1 MNVIAF
7 DKNIEKTKIQLDH
20 IKNQNIFFDLTT
32 SSLNH
37 VLKESDFITLHIPK
51 INDKPFIGEDEFDMM
66 KTGVGIINTS
76 RGGLID
82 ESELIK
88 FLNNKKVSFAALD
101 VYENEPTPNIQLLMH
116 DKISLSPHIGGSTV
130 EAQERIGDE
139 IVREIKAFINLMN
152 KILPFKAVRAA
163 EDKVGLFVTRNY
175 QSYDKRTFKDKI
187 SNNPYSF
194 LNIIS
199 KSNNSNNF
207 SEIRKQFEKFID
219 EQILIK
225 DKNESF
231 YLYQISQDDKISIGI
246 ISLFSTSN
254 LRNGILKK
262 HENTII
268 KREKI
273 FQRYLLETQINAE
286 PVLIFHKE
294 NLEINKIIELYKK
307 KNHTYNFTTTDR
319 VNHKLWKISEKPLVE
334 KIIIN
339 YNKINEFYIADGHHR
354 VSSSNLISKKLK
366 KETFFLSFLV
376 SEKNIFCGSFI
387 RYIDNIKYAHT
398 DFLEEIKKSLS

>member
-1 MNVIAF
+1 MN
-7 DKNIEKTKIQLDH
+7 N
-20 IKNQNIFFDLTT
+20 
-32 SSLNH
+32 
-37 VLKESDFITLHIPK
+37 
-51 INDKPFIGEDEFDMM
+51 
-66 KTGVGIINTS
+66 
-76 RGGLID
+76 
-82 ESELIK
+82 
-88 FLNNKKVSFAALD
+88 
-101 VYENEPTPNIQLLMH
+101 
-116 DKISLSPHIGGSTV
+116 
-130 EAQERIGDE
+130 
-139 IVREIKAFINLMN
+139 
-152 KILPFKAVRAA
+152 ILPFKAVRAA

-175 QSYDKRTFKDKI
+175 QSYNERTFQDKI

-199 KSNNSNNF
+199 KSNNTNNF
-207 SEIRKQFEKFID
+207 SKIRVQFEKFID
-219 EQILIK
+219 DQILIK

-231 YLYQISQDDKISIGI
+231 YLYQISREEKISIGI

-254 LRNGILKK
+254 LKNGILKK
-262 HENTII
+262 HENTIT

-294 NLEINKIIELYKK
+294 NSEINKIIELYKK

-319 VNHKLWKISEKPLVE
+319 VNHKLWKISEKSLIDE
-334 KIIIN
+334 IIIN
-339 YNKINEFYIADGHHR
+339 YNQINEFYIADGHHR

-387 RYIDNIKYAHT
+387 RYIDNIKYAHA
-398 DFLEEIKKSLS
+398 DFLEEIKKKFELKDIYKNSKVNSLKSKSDFITIFLNNTYYDLLLKEEYVNDAHYTDTQIIDYHIFNQILKIKDTKQTERVKYIESSKIQFFLNQNPLNNNSLLIFTKTIDSKQLMQIADNNLILPPKSTYIEPKIRSGITIYDFKS

>member
-1 MNVIAF
+1 MN
-7 DKNIEKTKIQLDH
+7 N
-20 IKNQNIFFDLTT
+20 
-32 SSLNH
+32 
-37 VLKESDFITLHIPK
+37 
-51 INDKPFIGEDEFDMM
+51 
-66 KTGVGIINTS
+66 
-76 RGGLID
+76 
-82 ESELIK
+82 
-88 FLNNKKVSFAALD
+88 
-101 VYENEPTPNIQLLMH
+101 
-116 DKISLSPHIGGSTV
+116 
-130 EAQERIGDE
+130 
-139 IVREIKAFINLMN
+139 
-152 KILPFKAVRAA
+152 ILPFKAVRAV

-175 QSYDKRTFKDKI
+175 QSYNERTFQDKI

-199 KSNNSNNF
+199 KSNNTNNF
-207 SEIRKQFEKFID
+207 SKIRVQFEKFID
-219 EQILIK
+219 DQILIK

-231 YLYQISQDDKISIGI
+231 YLYQISREEKKSIGI

-254 LRNGILKK
+254 LKNGILKK
-262 HENTII
+262 HENTIT

-294 NLEINKIIELYKK
+294 NSEINKIIELYKK

-319 VNHKLWKISEKPLVE
+319 VNHKLWKISEKSLIDE
-334 KIIIN
+334 IIIN
-339 YNKINEFYIADGHHR
+339 YNQINEFYIADGHHR

-387 RYIDNIKYAHT
+387 RYIDNIKYAHA
-398 DFLEEIKKSLS
+398 DFLEEIKKKFELKDIYKNSKVNTLKSKSDFITIFLNNTYYDLLLKEEYVNDAHFTDTQIIDYHIFNQILKIKDTKQTERVKYIESSKIQFFLNQNPLNKNSLLIFTKTIDSKQLMQIADNNLILPPKSTYIEPKIRSGITIYDFKS

>member
-1 MNVIAF
+1 MN
-7 DKNIEKTKIQLDH
+7 N
-20 IKNQNIFFDLTT
+20 
-32 SSLNH
+32 
-37 VLKESDFITLHIPK
+37 
-51 INDKPFIGEDEFDMM
+51 
-66 KTGVGIINTS
+66 
-76 RGGLID
+76 
-82 ESELIK
+82 
-88 FLNNKKVSFAALD
+88 
-101 VYENEPTPNIQLLMH
+101 
-116 DKISLSPHIGGSTV
+116 
-130 EAQERIGDE
+130 
-139 IVREIKAFINLMN
+139 
-152 KILPFKAVRAA
+152 ILPFKAVRAV

-175 QSYDKRTFKDKI
+175 QSYDKRTFQDKI

-199 KSNNSNNF
+199 KSNNTNNF
-207 SEIRKQFEKFID
+207 SKIRVQFEKFID
-219 EQILIK
+219 DQILIK

-231 YLYQISQDDKISIGI
+231 YLYQISREEKISIGI

-254 LRNGILKK
+254 LKNGILKK
-262 HENTII
+262 HENTIT

-294 NLEINKIIELYKK
+294 NSEINKIIELYKK

-319 VNHKLWKISEKPLVE
+319 VNHKLWKISEKSLIDE
-334 KIIIN
+334 IIIN
-339 YNKINEFYIADGHHR
+339 YNQINEFYIADGHHR

-387 RYIDNIKYAHT
+387 RYIDNIKYAHA
-398 DFLEEIKKSLS
+398 DFLEEIKKKFELKDIYKNSKVNTLKSKSDFITIFLNNTYYDLLLKEEYVNDAHFTDTQIIDYHIFNQILKIKDTKQTERVKYIESSKIQFFLNQNPLNNNSLLIFTKTIDSKQLMQIADNNLILPPKSTYIEPKIRSGITIYDFKS

>member
-1 MNVIAF
+1 MN
-7 DKNIEKTKIQLDH
+7 N
-20 IKNQNIFFDLTT
+20 
-32 SSLNH
+32 
-37 VLKESDFITLHIPK
+37 
-51 INDKPFIGEDEFDMM
+51 
-66 KTGVGIINTS
+66 
-76 RGGLID
+76 
-82 ESELIK
+82 
-88 FLNNKKVSFAALD
+88 
-101 VYENEPTPNIQLLMH
+101 
-116 DKISLSPHIGGSTV
+116 
-130 EAQERIGDE
+130 
-139 IVREIKAFINLMN
+139 
-152 KILPFKAVRAA
+152 ILPFKAVRAV

-175 QSYDKRTFKDKI
+175 QSYNERTFQDKI

-199 KSNNSNNF
+199 KSNNTNNF
-207 SEIRKQFEKFID
+207 SKIRVQFEKFID
-219 EQILIK
+219 DQILIK

-231 YLYQISQDDKISIGI
+231 YLYQISREEKISIGI

-254 LRNGILKK
+254 LKNGILKK
-262 HENTII
+262 HENTIT

-294 NLEINKIIELYKK
+294 NSEINKIIELYKK

-319 VNHKLWKISEKPLVE
+319 VNHKLWKISEKSLIDE
-334 KIIIN
+334 IIIN
-339 YNKINEFYIADGHHR
+339 YNQINEFYIADGHHR

-387 RYIDNIKYAHT
+387 RYIDNIKYAHA
-398 DFLEEIKKSLS
+398 DFLEEIKKKFELKDIYKNSKVNSLKSKSDFITIFLNNTYYDLLLKEEYVNDAHFTDTQIIDYHIFNQILKIKDTKQTERVKYIESSKIELFLNQNPLKKNSLLIFTKTIDSKQLMQIADNNLILPPKSTYIEPKIRSGITIYDFKS

>member
-1 MNVIAF
+1 MN
-7 DKNIEKTKIQLDH
+7 N
-20 IKNQNIFFDLTT
+20 
-32 SSLNH
+32 
-37 VLKESDFITLHIPK
+37 
-51 INDKPFIGEDEFDMM
+51 
-66 KTGVGIINTS
+66 
-76 RGGLID
+76 
-82 ESELIK
+82 
-88 FLNNKKVSFAALD
+88 
-101 VYENEPTPNIQLLMH
+101 
-116 DKISLSPHIGGSTV
+116 
-130 EAQERIGDE
+130 
-139 IVREIKAFINLMN
+139 
-152 KILPFKAVRAA
+152 ILPFKAVRAV

-175 QSYDKRTFKDKI
+175 QSYNERTFQDKI

-199 KSNNSNNF
+199 KSNNTNNF
-207 SEIRKQFEKFID
+207 SKIRVQFEKFID
-219 EQILIK
+219 DQILIK

-231 YLYQISQDDKISIGI
+231 YLYQISREEKISIGI

-254 LRNGILKK
+254 LKNGILKK
-262 HENTII
+262 HENTIT

-294 NLEINKIIELYKK
+294 NSEINKIIELYKK

-319 VNHKLWKISEKPLVE
+319 VNHKLWKISEKSLIDE
-334 KIIIN
+334 IIIN
-339 YNKINEFYIADGHHR
+339 YNQINEFYIADGHHR

-387 RYIDNIKYAHT
+387 RYIDNIKYAHA
-398 DFLEEIKKSLS
+398 DFLEEIKKKFELKDIYKNSKVNSLKSKSDFITIFLNNTYYDLLLKEEYVNDAHFTDTQIIDYHIFNQILKIKDTKQTERVKYIESSKIQYFLNQNPLNKNSLLIFTKTIDSKQLMQIADNNLILPPKSTYIEPKIRSGITIYDFKS

>member
-1 MNVIAF
+1 MN
-7 DKNIEKTKIQLDH
+7 N
-20 IKNQNIFFDLTT
+20 
-32 SSLNH
+32 
-37 VLKESDFITLHIPK
+37 
-51 INDKPFIGEDEFDMM
+51 
-66 KTGVGIINTS
+66 
-76 RGGLID
+76 
-82 ESELIK
+82 
-88 FLNNKKVSFAALD
+88 
-101 VYENEPTPNIQLLMH
+101 
-116 DKISLSPHIGGSTV
+116 
-130 EAQERIGDE
+130 
-139 IVREIKAFINLMN
+139 
-152 KILPFKAVRAA
+152 ILPFKAVRAV

-175 QSYDKRTFKDKI
+175 QSYNERTFQDKI

-199 KSNNSNNF
+199 KSNNTNNF
-207 SEIRKQFEKFID
+207 SKIRVQFEKFID
-219 EQILIK
+219 DQILIK

-231 YLYQISQDDKISIGI
+231 YLYQISREEKISIGI

-254 LRNGILKK
+254 LKNGILKK
-262 HENTII
+262 HENTIT

-294 NLEINKIIELYKK
+294 NSEINKIIELYKK

-319 VNHKLWKISEKPLVE
+319 VNHKLWKISEKSQIDE
-334 KIIIN
+334 IIIN
-339 YNKINEFYIADGHHR
+339 YNQINEFYIADGHHR

-387 RYIDNIKYAHT
+387 RYIDNIKYAHA
-398 DFLEEIKKSLS
+398 DFLEEIKKKFELKDIYKNSKVKSLKSKSDFITIFLNNTYYDLLLKEEYVNDAHFTDTQIIDYHIFNQILKIKDTKQTERVKYIESSKIQFFLNQNPLNNNSLLIFTKTIDSKQLMQIADNNLILPPKSTYIEPKIRSGITIYDFKS

>member
-1 MNVIAF
+1 MN
-7 DKNIEKTKIQLDH
+7 N
-20 IKNQNIFFDLTT
+20 
-32 SSLNH
+32 
-37 VLKESDFITLHIPK
+37 
-51 INDKPFIGEDEFDMM
+51 
-66 KTGVGIINTS
+66 
-76 RGGLID
+76 
-82 ESELIK
+82 
-88 FLNNKKVSFAALD
+88 
-101 VYENEPTPNIQLLMH
+101 
-116 DKISLSPHIGGSTV
+116 
-130 EAQERIGDE
+130 
-139 IVREIKAFINLMN
+139 
-152 KILPFKAVRAA
+152 ILPFKAVRAV

-175 QSYDKRTFKDKI
+175 QSYNERTFQDKI

-199 KSNNSNNF
+199 KSNNTNNF
-207 SEIRKQFEKFID
+207 SKIRVQFEKFID
-219 EQILIK
+219 DQILIK

-231 YLYQISQDDKISIGI
+231 YLYQISREEKISIGI
-246 ISLFSTSN
+246 ICLFSTSN
-254 LRNGILKK
+254 LKNGILKK
-262 HENTII
+262 HENTIT

-334 KIIIN
+334 KITIN
-339 YNKINEFYIADGHHR
+339 YNKINEYYIADGHHR

-376 SEKNIFCGSFI
+376 SDKNIFCGSFV
-387 RYIDNIKYAHT
+387 RYIDNIKNANS
-398 DFLEEIKKSLS
+398 DFLELVKKKFELKGTYKKSKVHSAKFKSDFITIFLNNTYYDLKLKKEYVNNSRFTDTQIIDYHIFNQILKIRDTKQTDRVKYIESSKIKLFLKQNPLNKNSLLIFTKTIDSKQLMQIADNNLILPPKSTYIEPKIRSGITIYDFKS

>member
-1 MNVIAF
+1 MN
-7 DKNIEKTKIQLDH
+7 N
-20 IKNQNIFFDLTT
+20 
-32 SSLNH
+32 
-37 VLKESDFITLHIPK
+37 
-51 INDKPFIGEDEFDMM
+51 
-66 KTGVGIINTS
+66 
-76 RGGLID
+76 
-82 ESELIK
+82 
-88 FLNNKKVSFAALD
+88 
-101 VYENEPTPNIQLLMH
+101 
-116 DKISLSPHIGGSTV
+116 
-130 EAQERIGDE
+130 
-139 IVREIKAFINLMN
+139 
-152 KILPFKAVRAA
+152 ILPFKAVRAV

-175 QSYDKRTFKDKI
+175 QSYNERTFQDKI

-199 KSNNSNNF
+199 KSNNTKSF
-207 SEIRKQFEKFID
+207 SKIRVQFEKFID
-219 EQILIK
+219 DQILIK

-231 YLYQISQDDKISIGI
+231 YLYQISREEKISIGI

-254 LRNGILKK
+254 LKNGILKK
-262 HENTII
+262 HENTIT

-294 NLEINKIIELYKK
+294 NSEINKIIELYKK

-319 VNHKLWKISEKPLVE
+319 VNHKLWKISEKSLIDE
-334 KIIIN
+334 IIIN
-339 YNKINEFYIADGHHR
+339 YNQINEFYIADGHHR

-387 RYIDNIKYAHT
+387 RYIDNIKYAHA
-398 DFLEEIKKSLS
+398 DFLEEIKKKFELKDIYKNSKVNTLKSKSDFITIFLNNTYYDLLLKEEYVNDAHFTDTQIIDYHIFNQILKIKDTKQTERVKYIESSKIQFFLNQNPLNNNSLLIFTKTIDSKQLMQIADNNLILPPKSTYIEPKIRSGITIYDFKS

>member
-1 MNVIAF
+1 
-7 DKNIEKTKIQLDH
+7 
-20 IKNQNIFFDLTT
+20 
-32 SSLNH
+32 
-37 VLKESDFITLHIPK
+37 
-51 INDKPFIGEDEFDMM
+51 
-66 KTGVGIINTS
+66 
-76 RGGLID
+76 
-82 ESELIK
+82 
-88 FLNNKKVSFAALD
+88 
-101 VYENEPTPNIQLLMH
+101 
-116 DKISLSPHIGGSTV
+116 
-130 EAQERIGDE
+130 
-139 IVREIKAFINLMN
+139 MN
-152 KILPFKAVRAA
+152 KILPFKAVRAE

-175 QSYDKRTFKDKI
+175 QSYNERTFQDKI

-199 KSNNSNNF
+199 KSNNTNNF
-207 SEIRKQFEKFID
+207 SKIRVQFEKFID
-219 EQILIK
+219 DQILIK

-231 YLYQISQDDKISIGI
+231 YLYQISREEKISIGI

-254 LRNGILKK
+254 LKNGILKK
-262 HENTII
+262 HENTIT

-294 NLEINKIIELYKK
+294 NSEINKIIELYKK

-319 VNHKLWKISEKPLVE
+319 VNHKLWKISEKSLIDE
-334 KIIIN
+334 IIIN
-339 YNKINEFYIADGHHR
+339 YNQINEFYIADGHHR

-398 DFLEEIKKSLS
+398 DFLEEIKKKFEFKDIYKNSKVNSLKSKSDFITIFLNNTYYDLLLKEEYVNDAHFTDTQIIDYHIFNQILKIKDTKQTERVKYIESSKIELFLNQNPLNNNSLLIFTKTINSKQLMQIADNNLILPPKSTYIEPKIRSGITIYDFKS

>member
-1 MNVIAF
+1 
-7 DKNIEKTKIQLDH
+7 
-20 IKNQNIFFDLTT
+20 
-32 SSLNH
+32 
-37 VLKESDFITLHIPK
+37 
-51 INDKPFIGEDEFDMM
+51 
-66 KTGVGIINTS
+66 
-76 RGGLID
+76 
-82 ESELIK
+82 
-88 FLNNKKVSFAALD
+88 
-101 VYENEPTPNIQLLMH
+101 
-116 DKISLSPHIGGSTV
+116 
-130 EAQERIGDE
+130 
-139 IVREIKAFINLMN
+139 MN

-175 QSYDKRTFKDKI
+175 QSYDKRTFQDKI

-199 KSNNSNNF
+199 KSNNTNNF
-207 SEIRKQFEKFID
+207 SKIRVQFEKFID
-219 EQILIK
+219 DQILIK

-231 YLYQISQDDKISIGI
+231 YLYQISREEKISIGI

-254 LRNGILKK
+254 LKNGILKK
-262 HENTII
+262 HENTIT

-294 NLEINKIIELYKK
+294 NSEINKIIELYKK

-319 VNHKLWKISEKPLVE
+319 VNHKLWKISEKSLIDE
-334 KIIIN
+334 IIIN
-339 YNKINEFYIADGHHR
+339 YNQINEFYIADGHHR

-387 RYIDNIKYAHT
+387 RYIDNIKYAHA
-398 DFLEEIKKSLS
+398 DFLEEIKKKFELKDIYKNSKVNTLKSKSDFITIFLNNTYYDLLLKEEYVNDAHFTDTQIIDYHIFNQILKIKDTKQTERVKYIESSKIELFLNQNPLNKNSLLIFTKTIDSKQLMQIADNNLILPPKSTYIEPKIRSGITIYDFKS

>member
-1 MNVIAF
+1 MN
-7 DKNIEKTKIQLDH
+7 N
-20 IKNQNIFFDLTT
+20 
-32 SSLNH
+32 
-37 VLKESDFITLHIPK
+37 
-51 INDKPFIGEDEFDMM
+51 
-66 KTGVGIINTS
+66 
-76 RGGLID
+76 
-82 ESELIK
+82 
-88 FLNNKKVSFAALD
+88 
-101 VYENEPTPNIQLLMH
+101 
-116 DKISLSPHIGGSTV
+116 
-130 EAQERIGDE
+130 
-139 IVREIKAFINLMN
+139 
-152 KILPFKAVRAA
+152 ILPFKAVRAV

-175 QSYDKRTFKDKI
+175 QSYNERTFQDKI

-199 KSNNSNNF
+199 KSNNTNNF
-207 SEIRKQFEKFID
+207 SKIRVQFEKFID
-219 EQILIK
+219 DQILIK

-231 YLYQISQDDKISIGI
+231 YLYQISREEKISIGI

-254 LRNGILKK
+254 LKNGILKK
-262 HENTII
+262 HENTIT

-294 NLEINKIIELYKK
+294 NSEINKIIELYKK

-319 VNHKLWKISEKPLVE
+319 VNHKLWKISEKSLIDE
-334 KIIIN
+334 IIIN
-339 YNKINEFYIADGHHR
+339 YNQINEFYIADGHHR

-387 RYIDNIKYAHT
+387 RYIDNIKYAHA
-398 DFLEEIKKSLS
+398 DFLEEIKKKFELKDIYKNSKVNSLKSKSDFITIFLNNTYYDLLLKEEYVNDALFTDTQIIDYHIFNQILKIKDTKQTERVKYIESSKIQSFLNQNPLNNNSLLIFTKTINSKQLMQIADNNLILPPKSTYIEPKIRSGITIYDFKS

>member
-1 MNVIAF
+1 MN
-7 DKNIEKTKIQLDH
+7 N
-20 IKNQNIFFDLTT
+20 
-32 SSLNH
+32 
-37 VLKESDFITLHIPK
+37 
-51 INDKPFIGEDEFDMM
+51 
-66 KTGVGIINTS
+66 
-76 RGGLID
+76 
-82 ESELIK
+82 
-88 FLNNKKVSFAALD
+88 
-101 VYENEPTPNIQLLMH
+101 
-116 DKISLSPHIGGSTV
+116 
-130 EAQERIGDE
+130 
-139 IVREIKAFINLMN
+139 
-152 KILPFKAVRAA
+152 ILPFKAVRAA

-175 QSYDKRTFKDKI
+175 QSYNERTFQDKI

-199 KSNNSNNF
+199 KSNNTNNF
-207 SEIRKQFEKFID
+207 SKIRVQFEKFID
-219 EQILIK
+219 DQILIK
-225 DKNESF
+225 DKIESF
-231 YLYQISQDDKISIGI
+231 YLYQISREEKISIGI

-254 LRNGILKK
+254 LKNGILKK
-262 HENTII
+262 HENTIT

-294 NLEINKIIELYKK
+294 NSEINKIIELYKK

-319 VNHKLWKISEKPLVE
+319 VNHKLWKISEKSLIDE
-334 KIIIN
+334 IIIN
-339 YNKINEFYIADGHHR
+339 YNQINEFYIADGHHR

-398 DFLEEIKKSLS
+398 DFLEEIKKKFELKDTYKSSKVNSIKSKSDCITIFLNNTYYDLLLKEEYVNDAHFTDTQIIDYHIFNQILKIKDTKQTERVKYIESSKIQFFLNQNPLNKNSLLIFTKTIDSKQLMQIADNNLILPPKSTYIEPKIRSGITIYDFKS

>member
-1 MNVIAF
+1 MN
-7 DKNIEKTKIQLDH
+7 N
-20 IKNQNIFFDLTT
+20 
-32 SSLNH
+32 
-37 VLKESDFITLHIPK
+37 
-51 INDKPFIGEDEFDMM
+51 
-66 KTGVGIINTS
+66 
-76 RGGLID
+76 
-82 ESELIK
+82 
-88 FLNNKKVSFAALD
+88 
-101 VYENEPTPNIQLLMH
+101 
-116 DKISLSPHIGGSTV
+116 
-130 EAQERIGDE
+130 
-139 IVREIKAFINLMN
+139 
-152 KILPFKAVRAA
+152 ILPFKAVRAV

-175 QSYDKRTFKDKI
+175 QSYNERTFQDKI

-199 KSNNSNNF
+199 KSNNTNNF
-207 SEIRKQFEKFID
+207 SKIRVQFEKFIYD
-219 EQILIK
+219 QILIK

-231 YLYQISQDDKISIGI
+231 YLYQISREEKISIGI

-254 LRNGILKK
+254 LKNGILKK
-262 HENTII
+262 HENTIT

-294 NLEINKIIELYKK
+294 NSEINKIIELYKK

-319 VNHKLWKISEKPLVE
+319 VNHKLWKISEKSLIDE
-334 KIIIN
+334 IIIN
-339 YNKINEFYIADGHHR
+339 YNQINEFYIADGHHR

-387 RYIDNIKYAHT
+387 RYIDNIKYAHA
-398 DFLEEIKKSLS
+398 DFLEEIKKKFELKDIYKNSKVNSLKSKSDFITIFLNNTYYDLLLKEEYVNDAHFTDTQIIDYHIFNQILKIKNTKQTERVKYIESSKIQYFLNQNPLNKNSLLIFTKTIDSKQLMQIADNNLILPPKSTYIEPKIRSGITIYDFKS

>member
-1 MNVIAF
+1 
-7 DKNIEKTKIQLDH
+7 
-20 IKNQNIFFDLTT
+20 
-32 SSLNH
+32 
-37 VLKESDFITLHIPK
+37 
-51 INDKPFIGEDEFDMM
+51 
-66 KTGVGIINTS
+66 
-76 RGGLID
+76 
-82 ESELIK
+82 
-88 FLNNKKVSFAALD
+88 
-101 VYENEPTPNIQLLMH
+101 
-116 DKISLSPHIGGSTV
+116 
-130 EAQERIGDE
+130 
-139 IVREIKAFINLMN
+139 MN

-175 QSYDKRTFKDKI
+175 QSYNERTFQDKI

-199 KSNNSNNF
+199 KSNNTNNF
-207 SEIRKQFEKFID
+207 SKIRVQFEKFID
-219 EQILIK
+219 DQILIK

-231 YLYQISQDDKISIGI
+231 YLYQISREEKISIGI

-254 LRNGILKK
+254 LKNGILKK
-262 HENTII
+262 HENTIT

-273 FQRYLLETQINAE
+273 FERYLLETQINAE

-294 NLEINKIIELYKK
+294 NSEINKIIELYKK

-319 VNHKLWKISEKPLVE
+319 VNHKLWKISEKSLIDD
-334 KIIIN
+334 IIIN
-339 YNKINEFYIADGHHR
+339 YNQINEFYIADGHHR

-387 RYIDNIKYAHT
+387 RYIDNIKYAHA
-398 DFLEEIKKSLS
+398 DFLEEIKKKFELKDIYKNSKVNTLKSKSDFITIFLNNTYYDLLLKEEYVNDSHFTDTQIIDYHIFNQILKIKDTKQTERVKYIESSKIELFLNQNPLNKNSLLIFTKTIDSKQLMQIADNNLILPPKSTYIEPKIRSGITIYDFKS

>member
-1 MNVIAF
+1 MN
-7 DKNIEKTKIQLDH
+7 N
-20 IKNQNIFFDLTT
+20 
-32 SSLNH
+32 
-37 VLKESDFITLHIPK
+37 
-51 INDKPFIGEDEFDMM
+51 
-66 KTGVGIINTS
+66 
-76 RGGLID
+76 
-82 ESELIK
+82 
-88 FLNNKKVSFAALD
+88 
-101 VYENEPTPNIQLLMH
+101 
-116 DKISLSPHIGGSTV
+116 
-130 EAQERIGDE
+130 
-139 IVREIKAFINLMN
+139 
-152 KILPFKAVRAA
+152 ILPFKAVRAV

-175 QSYDKRTFKDKI
+175 QSYNERTFQDKI

-199 KSNNSNNF
+199 KSNNTNNF
-207 SEIRKQFEKFID
+207 SKIRVQFEKFID
-219 EQILIK
+219 DQILIK

-231 YLYQISQDDKISIGI
+231 YLYQISREEKISIGI

-254 LRNGILKK
+254 LKNGILKK
-262 HENTII
+262 HENTIT

-294 NLEINKIIELYKK
+294 NSEINKIIELYKK

-319 VNHKLWKISEKPLVE
+319 VNHKLWKISEKSLIDE
-334 KIIIN
+334 IIIN
-339 YNKINEFYIADGHHR
+339 YNQINEFYIADGHHR

-387 RYIDNIKYAHT
+387 RYIDNIRYAHA
-398 DFLEEIKKSLS
+398 DFLEEIKKKFELKDIYKNSKVKSLKSKSDFITIFLNNTYYDLLLKEEYVNDAHFTDTQIIDYHIFNQILKIKDTKQTERVKYIESSKIQFFLNQNPLNKNSLLIFTKTIDSKQLMQIADNNLILPPKSTYIEPKIRSGITIYDFKS

>member
-1 MNVIAF
+1 MN
-7 DKNIEKTKIQLDH
+7 N
-20 IKNQNIFFDLTT
+20 
-32 SSLNH
+32 
-37 VLKESDFITLHIPK
+37 
-51 INDKPFIGEDEFDMM
+51 
-66 KTGVGIINTS
+66 
-76 RGGLID
+76 
-82 ESELIK
+82 
-88 FLNNKKVSFAALD
+88 
-101 VYENEPTPNIQLLMH
+101 
-116 DKISLSPHIGGSTV
+116 
-130 EAQERIGDE
+130 
-139 IVREIKAFINLMN
+139 
-152 KILPFKAVRAA
+152 ILPFKAVRAA

-175 QSYDKRTFKDKI
+175 QSYNERTFQDKI

-199 KSNNSNNF
+199 KSNNTNNF
-207 SEIRKQFEKFID
+207 SKIRVQFEKFID
-219 EQILIK
+219 DQILIK

-231 YLYQISQDDKISIGI
+231 YLYQISREEKISIGI

-254 LRNGILKK
+254 LKNGILKK
-262 HENTII
+262 HENTIT

-294 NLEINKIIELYKK
+294 NSEINKIIELYKK

-319 VNHKLWKISEKPLVE
+319 VNHKLWKISEKSLIDE
-334 KIIIN
+334 IIIN
-339 YNKINEFYIADGHHR
+339 YNQINEFYIADGHHR

-398 DFLEEIKKSLS
+398 DFIEEIKKKFELKDIYKNSKVNSLKSKSDFITIFLNNTYYDLLLKEEYVNDAHFTDTQIIDYHIFNQILKIKDTKQTERVKYIESSKIQFFLNQNPLNNNSLLIFTKTIDSKQLMQIADNNLILPPKSTYIEPKIRSGITIYDFKS

>member
-1 MNVIAF
+1 MN
-7 DKNIEKTKIQLDH
+7 N
-20 IKNQNIFFDLTT
+20 
-32 SSLNH
+32 
-37 VLKESDFITLHIPK
+37 
-51 INDKPFIGEDEFDMM
+51 
-66 KTGVGIINTS
+66 
-76 RGGLID
+76 
-82 ESELIK
+82 
-88 FLNNKKVSFAALD
+88 
-101 VYENEPTPNIQLLMH
+101 
-116 DKISLSPHIGGSTV
+116 
-130 EAQERIGDE
+130 
-139 IVREIKAFINLMN
+139 
-152 KILPFKAVRAA
+152 ILPFKAVRAV

-175 QSYDKRTFKDKI
+175 QSYNERTFQDKI

-199 KSNNSNNF
+199 KSNNTNNF
-207 SEIRKQFEKFID
+207 SKIRVQFEKFID
-219 EQILIK
+219 DQILIK

-231 YLYQISQDDKISIGI
+231 YLYQISREEKISIGI

-254 LRNGILKK
+254 LKNGILKK
-262 HENTII
+262 HENTIT

-294 NLEINKIIELYKK
+294 NSEINKIIELYKK

-319 VNHKLWKISEKPLVE
+319 VNHKLWKISEKSLINE
-334 KIIIN
+334 IITN
-339 YNKINEFYIADGHHR
+339 YNQINEFYIADGHHR

-387 RYIDNIKYAHT
+387 RYIDNIKYAHA
-398 DFLEEIKKSLS
+398 DFLEEIKKKFELKDIYKNSKVNTLKSKSDFITIFLNNTYYDLLLKEEYVNDAHFTDTQIIDYHIFNQILKIKDTKQTERVKYIESSKIQFFLNQNPLNNNSLLIFTKTIDSKQLMQIADNNLILPPKSTYIEPKIRSGITIYDFKS

>member
-1 MNVIAF
+1 MN
-7 DKNIEKTKIQLDH
+7 N
-20 IKNQNIFFDLTT
+20 
-32 SSLNH
+32 
-37 VLKESDFITLHIPK
+37 
-51 INDKPFIGEDEFDMM
+51 
-66 KTGVGIINTS
+66 
-76 RGGLID
+76 
-82 ESELIK
+82 
-88 FLNNKKVSFAALD
+88 
-101 VYENEPTPNIQLLMH
+101 
-116 DKISLSPHIGGSTV
+116 
-130 EAQERIGDE
+130 
-139 IVREIKAFINLMN
+139 
-152 KILPFKAVRAA
+152 ILPFKAVRAV

-175 QSYDKRTFKDKI
+175 QSYDKRTFQDKI

-199 KSNNSNNF
+199 KSNNTNNF
-207 SEIRKQFEKFID
+207 SKIRVQFEKFID
-219 EQILIK
+219 DQILIK

-231 YLYQISQDDKISIGI
+231 YLYQISREEKISIGI

-254 LRNGILKK
+254 LKNGILKK
-262 HENTII
+262 HENTIT

-294 NLEINKIIELYKK
+294 NSEINKIIELYKK

-319 VNHKLWKISEKPLVE
+319 VNHKLWKISEKSLIDE
-334 KIIIN
+334 IIIN
-339 YNKINEFYIADGHHR
+339 YNQINEFYIADGHHR

-387 RYIDNIKYAHT
+387 RYIDNIKYAHA
-398 DFLEEIKKSLS
+398 DFLEEIKKKFELKDIYKNSKVNSLKSKSDFITIFLNNTYYDLLLKEEYVNDAHFTDTQIIDYHIFNQILKIKDTKQTERVKYIESSKIELFLNQNPLKKNSLLIFTKTIDSKQLMQIADNNLILPPKSTYIEPKIRSGITIYDFKS

>member
-1 MNVIAF
+1 MN
-7 DKNIEKTKIQLDH
+7 N
-20 IKNQNIFFDLTT
+20 
-32 SSLNH
+32 
-37 VLKESDFITLHIPK
+37 
-51 INDKPFIGEDEFDMM
+51 
-66 KTGVGIINTS
+66 
-76 RGGLID
+76 
-82 ESELIK
+82 
-88 FLNNKKVSFAALD
+88 
-101 VYENEPTPNIQLLMH
+101 
-116 DKISLSPHIGGSTV
+116 
-130 EAQERIGDE
+130 
-139 IVREIKAFINLMN
+139 
-152 KILPFKAVRAA
+152 ILPFKAVRAV

-175 QSYDKRTFKDKI
+175 QSYNERTFQDKI

-199 KSNNSNNF
+199 KSNNTNNF
-207 SEIRKQFEKFID
+207 SKIRVQFEKFID
-219 EQILIK
+219 DQILIK

-231 YLYQISQDDKISIGI
+231 YLYQISREEKISIGI

-254 LRNGILKK
+254 LKNGILKK
-262 HENTII
+262 HENTIT

-294 NLEINKIIELYKK
+294 NSEINKIIELYKK

-319 VNHKLWKISEKPLVE
+319 VNHKLWKISEKSLIDE
-334 KIIIN
+334 IIIN
-339 YNKINEFYIADGHHR
+339 YNQINEFYIADGHHR

-387 RYIDNIKYAHT
+387 RYIDNIEFACT
-398 DFLEEIKKSLS
+398 DFLEEIKKKFELKDIYKNSKVNSLKSKSDFITIFLNNTYYDLLLKEEYVNDAHFTDTQIIDYHIFNQILKIKDTKQTERVKYIESSKIQFFLNQNPLNNNSLLIFTKTIDSKQLMQIADNNLILPPKSTYIEPKIRSGITIYDFKS

>member
-1 MNVIAF
+1 MN
-7 DKNIEKTKIQLDH
+7 N
-20 IKNQNIFFDLTT
+20 
-32 SSLNH
+32 
-37 VLKESDFITLHIPK
+37 
-51 INDKPFIGEDEFDMM
+51 
-66 KTGVGIINTS
+66 
-76 RGGLID
+76 
-82 ESELIK
+82 
-88 FLNNKKVSFAALD
+88 
-101 VYENEPTPNIQLLMH
+101 
-116 DKISLSPHIGGSTV
+116 
-130 EAQERIGDE
+130 
-139 IVREIKAFINLMN
+139 
-152 KILPFKAVRAA
+152 ILPFKAVRAV

-175 QSYDKRTFKDKI
+175 QSYDERTFQDKI

-199 KSNNSNNF
+199 KSNNTNNF
-207 SEIRKQFEKFID
+207 SKIRVQFEKFID
-219 EQILIK
+219 DQILIK

-231 YLYQISQDDKISIGI
+231 YLYQISREEKISIGI

-254 LRNGILKK
+254 LKNGILKK
-262 HENTII
+262 HENTIT

-294 NLEINKIIELYKK
+294 NSEINKIIELYKK

-319 VNHKLWKISEKPLVE
+319 VNHKLWKISEKSLIDE
-334 KIIIN
+334 IIIN
-339 YNKINEFYIADGHHR
+339 YNQINEFYIADGHHR

-387 RYIDNIKYAHT
+387 RYIDNIKYAHA
-398 DFLEEIKKSLS
+398 DFLEEIKKKFELKDIYKNSKVNSLKSKSDFITIFLNNTYYDLILKEKYVNDAHFTDTQIIDYHIFNQILKIKDTKQTERVKYIESSKIQFFLNQNPLNKNSLLIFTKTIDSKQLMQIADNNLILPPKSTYIEPKIRSGITIYDFKS

>member
-1 MNVIAF
+1 MN
-7 DKNIEKTKIQLDH
+7 N
-20 IKNQNIFFDLTT
+20 
-32 SSLNH
+32 
-37 VLKESDFITLHIPK
+37 
-51 INDKPFIGEDEFDMM
+51 
-66 KTGVGIINTS
+66 
-76 RGGLID
+76 
-82 ESELIK
+82 
-88 FLNNKKVSFAALD
+88 
-101 VYENEPTPNIQLLMH
+101 
-116 DKISLSPHIGGSTV
+116 
-130 EAQERIGDE
+130 
-139 IVREIKAFINLMN
+139 
-152 KILPFKAVRAA
+152 ILPFKAVRAV

-175 QSYDKRTFKDKI
+175 QSYNERTFQDKI

-199 KSNNSNNF
+199 KSNNTNNF
-207 SEIRKQFEKFID
+207 SKIRVQFEKFID
-219 EQILIK
+219 DQILIK

-231 YLYQISQDDKISIGI
+231 YLYQISREEKISIGI

-254 LRNGILKK
+254 LKNGILKK
-262 HENTII
+262 HENTIT

-294 NLEINKIIELYKK
+294 NSEINKIIELYKK

-319 VNHKLWKISEKPLVE
+319 VNHKLWKISEKSLIDE
-334 KIIIN
+334 IIIN
-339 YNKINEFYIADGHHR
+339 YNQINEFYIADGHHR

-387 RYIDNIKYAHT
+387 RYIDNVKYACT
-398 DFLEEIKKSLS
+398 DFLEEIKKKFELKDIYKNSKVNSLKSKSDFITIFLNNTYYDLLLKEEYVNDALFTDTQIIDYHIFNQILKIKDTKQTERVKYIESSKIQFFLNQNPLNKNSLLIFTKTIDSKQLMQIADNNLILPPKSTNIEPKIRSGITIYDFKS